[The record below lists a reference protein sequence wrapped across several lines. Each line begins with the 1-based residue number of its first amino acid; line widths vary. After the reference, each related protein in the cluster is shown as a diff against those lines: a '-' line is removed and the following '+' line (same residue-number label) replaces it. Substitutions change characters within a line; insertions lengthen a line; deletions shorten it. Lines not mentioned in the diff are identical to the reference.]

1 MVCDTCSHSALFLLA
16 TSVPISWAGI
26 SKNRLVKSL
35 ETVTRPSKSGML
47 LTCGWNMT
55 RRMGLL
61 ANWRTGAAI
70 IAAALVVCGEAC
82 AHASGGGS
90 LGFLSNIFTGSI
102 SKGSQTAPSGQHP
115 GTSVQAQAAPTTGST
130 PLPWSGENGA
140 SGHPLMNASAIREA
154 AANFDNCVASM
165 WPSAARRNIS
175 RASFERFTAGLTP
188 DLRIMDLMDSQP
200 EFTKSI
206 WNYLDILVNDN
217 RLVRGREILAKYK
230 LQFDVVEKA
239 YGIDRYAIAAIWGIE
254 SNYST
259 QMGDR
264 NVLQS
269 TATLACIGRRQKYF
283 RDEFL
288 SALEIL
294 HHGDLRPEQ
303 MRGSWAGA
311 FGPTQFMPTAFKR
324 YAVDGDGD
332 GRRDV
337 VDNPADL
344 IASTANN
351 LKKDGWQTGHTWGYE
366 VAVPQGFNYMLAD
379 RAKAMTIAQWEHLG
393 LKRAGGQSIPHPTE
407 KAYLL
412 APAGAKG
419 PGFLM
424 LQNFRVIMKYNPAEA
439 YALAIGHFADRLRG
453 GAPFVQPWPRQERE
467 LSRAERL
474 ELQQLLAQRGF
485 YRGVPDGQL
494 GGQTREALRGFQISI
509 GAPADGFASS
519 EVLEWLRGR

>member
-1 MVCDTCSHSALFLLA
+1 MIRWIGQLA
-16 TSVPISWAGI
+16 DGKA
-26 SKNRLVKSL
+26 R
-35 ETVTRPSKSGML
+35 
-47 LTCGWNMT
+47 
-55 RRMGLL
+55 
-61 ANWRTGAAI
+61 AAI
-70 IAAALVVCGEAC
+70 MAMALLVCGEAR
-82 AHASGGGS
+82 AQSSSGSSPLSLFDNIFSGS
-90 LGFLSNIFTGSI
+90 L
-102 SKGSQTAPSGQHP
+102 SKGG
-115 GTSVQAQAAPTTGST
+115 QAAPSAPSPGASAQGAPPPASGT
-130 PLPWSGENGA
+130 LPWSGEDGA
-140 SGHPLMNASAIREA
+140 SGHPLMTAAAIREA
-154 AANFDNCVASM
+154 AANFGNCIVSM
-165 WPSAARRNIS
+165 WPDAARRNIS
-175 RASFERFTAGLTP
+175 QANFVRFTAGLAP

-206 WNYLDILVNDN
+206 WDYLDILVNDN
-217 RLVRGREILAKYK
+217 RLAKGREILAQYK
-230 LQFDVVEKA
+230 PQFDAVEKA
-239 YGIDRYAIAAIWGIE
+239 YGVDRYTIAAIWGIE

-259 QMGDR
+259 QIGER
-264 NVLQS
+264 SVLQS

-294 HHGDLRPEQ
+294 GRGDLRPEQ

-337 VDNPADL
+337 VDSAADL

-351 LKKDGWQTGHTWGYE
+351 LKKDGWQPGQSWGYE
-366 VAVPQGFNYMLAD
+366 VVLPRGFNYMLAD

-393 LKRAGGQSIPHPTE
+393 LKRPTGQPLPGPQD

-412 APAGAKG
+412 APAGAEG

-453 GAPFVQPWPRQERE
+453 GAPFMQPWPRQERE

-474 ELQQLLAQRGF
+474 ELQQHLAQRGF
-485 YRGVPDGQL
+485 YRGTPDGQF
-494 GGQTREALRGFQISI
+494 GGQTREALRGFQASI
-509 GAPADGFASS
+509 GAPADGFASAD
-519 EVLEWLRGR
+519 VLERLRGR

>member
-1 MVCDTCSHSALFLLA
+1 M
-16 TSVPISWAGI
+16 
-26 SKNRLVKSL
+26 
-35 ETVTRPSKSGML
+35 
-47 LTCGWNMT
+47 
-55 RRMGLL
+55 
-61 ANWRTGAAI
+61 
-70 IAAALVVCGEAC
+70 IAAALLLSGEAC
-82 AHASGGGS
+82 AQPSSGGPSS
-90 LGFLSNIFTGSI
+90 LFDSIFTGSL
-102 SKGSQTAPSGQHP
+102 SKGSRATPSPQRP
-115 GTSVQAQAAPTTGST
+115 GASAQAQAAPAASSAA
-130 PLPWSGENGA
+130 PPWSGEDGA
-140 SGHPLMNASAIREA
+140 SGHPLMTASAIRQA
-154 AANFDNCVASM
+154 AANFENCVASM
-165 WPSAARRNIS
+165 WPDAARRNIS
-175 RASFERFTAGLTP
+175 QQSFQRFTAGLEP

-206 WNYLDILVNDN
+206 WDYLDILVNDN
-217 RLVRGREILAKYK
+217 RLAKGREILATYK
-230 LQFDVVEKA
+230 PQFDAVEKA
-239 YGIDRYAIAAIWGIE
+239 YGVDRYTIAAIWGIE

-269 TATLACIGRRQKYF
+269 TATLSCIGRRQKYF

-294 HHGDLRPEQ
+294 HRGDLRPEQ
-303 MRGSWAGA
+303 LRGSWAGA

-324 YAVDGDGD
+324 YAVDADGD

-337 VDNPADL
+337 VDNPYDL

-351 LKKDGWQTGHTWGYE
+351 LKKDGWQAAATWGYE
-366 VAVPQGFNYMLAD
+366 VVMPKGFNFMLAD
-379 RAKAMTIAQWEHLG
+379 RAKAMTVAQWDQLG
-393 LKRAGGQSIPHPTE
+393 VKRAGGKPYPNPTE

-412 APAGAKG
+412 APAGAEA

-453 GAPFVQPWPRQERE
+453 GPPFVQPWPRQERV

-485 YRGVPDGQL
+485 YKGTPDGQL
-494 GGQTREALRGFQISI
+494 GGQTREALRSFQASI

-519 EVLEWLRGR
+519 DVLERLRGR

>member
-1 MVCDTCSHSALFLLA
+1 
-16 TSVPISWAGI
+16 
-26 SKNRLVKSL
+26 
-35 ETVTRPSKSGML
+35 
-47 LTCGWNMT
+47 MT
-55 RRMGLL
+55 RRVGLL
-61 ANWRTGAAI
+61 AKRRNSAVI
-70 IAAALVVCGEAC
+70 IAAVLLLCGA
-82 AHASGGGS
+82 ARAQSSSGGGP
-90 LGFLSNIFTGSI
+90 LNFFDNIFTGSL
-102 SKGSQTAPSGQHP
+102 SKGSQAAPSAQRP
-115 GTSVQAQAAPTTGST
+115 GASAQAQGAAAASSAP
-130 PLPWSGENGA
+130 PPWSGEDGA
-140 SGHPLMNASAIREA
+140 SGHPLMSANAIREA

-165 WPSAARRNIS
+165 WPDAARHNIS
-175 RASFERFTAGLTP
+175 QANFQRFTAGLTP

-206 WNYLDILVNDN
+206 WDYLDILVNDV
-217 RLVRGREILAKYK
+217 RLAKGREILAKYK
-230 LQFDVVEKA
+230 PQFDAAEKA
-239 YGIDRYAIAAIWGIE
+239 YGVDRYVIAAIWGIE
-254 SNYST
+254 SNYSS

-264 NVLQS
+264 SVLQS

-283 RDEFL
+283 KDEFL

-324 YAVDGDGD
+324 YAVDADGD

-337 VDNPADL
+337 VDDPADL

-351 LKKDGWQTGHTWGYE
+351 LKKDGWQTGQTWGYE
-366 VAVPQGFNYMLAD
+366 VVVPAGFNYMLAD
-379 RAKAMTIAQWEHLG
+379 RAKAMTMAQWEHLG
-393 LKRAGGQSIPHPTE
+393 LKRAGQPFPHPSD

-412 APAGAKG
+412 APAGAEG
-419 PGFLM
+419 PSFLM

-494 GGQTREALRGFQISI
+494 GGLTREALRGFQASI
-509 GAPADGFASS
+509 GATADGFASS
-519 EVLEWLRGR
+519 DVLERLRGR